1 MVELKQECSL
11 RALLGLLL
19 LAFHLCESLPRR
31 DSTWPSVLLL
41 ERSVLG
47 SATSQVHRSKALYLP
62 DGCTGPTVPVGDLLL
77 SSLELSF
84 GPPMGPKLVEGLVER
99 RQSQILQ
106 TSLLHLSL

>member
-1 MVELKQECSL
+1 MWKQLVSPL
-11 RALLGLLL
+11 P
-19 LAFHLCESLPRR
+19 AFHFCESLPRWGY
-31 DSTWPSVLLL
+31 TWPSVILP

-47 SATSQVHRSKALYLP
+47 PATSQVHRSKALYLQ
-62 DGCTGPTVPVGDLLL
+62 DGCNGPTVPVGDLLQ

-84 GPPMGPKLVEGLVER
+84 GPPMAPRLGEDLVER